1 MQTDHHPPLLPPAYP
16 AQPGKQQPDLN
27 LAGIS
32 TPGTDLSGGNFT
44 DATPPQRT
52 TVPPFPPADD
62 PQRDLHLLGIDP
74 EVPYFELN
82 LAGSALPV
90 PRPASLAAQT
100 AVPASQSPEARAS
113 APTFGTPN
121 YAVPSLRPYDLAE
134 PGIDAI
140 APLQPDP
147 QTGDLL
153 QFARPLGL
161 HVYAAS
167 DAPLLPD
174 PMAPDLDEYD
184 RPAGLEMPGARS
196 VDPALPDLQD
206 PTLEQ
211 DVHMPDRPAD
221 LAPGALDVMHD
232 DASYQQ
238 VGDTPYREVYMDAHG
253 MNTTRRRHMD
263 LLMRGLDEEER

>member
-32 TPGTDLSGGNFT
+32 TPGTDLSGSNFT

-52 TVPPFPPADD
+52 AVPPLSTDD

-74 EVPYFELN
+74 EESYFELN
-82 LAGSALPV
+82 LAGGVLPV
-90 PRPASLAAQT
+90 PLPASLANT
-100 AVPASQSPEARAS
+100 AVPASQTPQAGAN

-121 YAVPSLRPYDLAE
+121 YAVPALRPYDLDE

-153 QFARPLGL
+153 QFARPIGL
-161 HVYAAS
+161 QIHAAS
-167 DAPLLPD
+167 DAPTRPD
-174 PMAPDLDEYD
+174 PMAPDLDDYD
-184 RPAGLEMPGARS
+184 RPGGLEMPGALAA
-196 VDPALPDLQD
+196 DPALPDLQD

-221 LAPGALDVMHD
+221 LAPGALGVMHD
-232 DASYQQ
+232 DASYRQ
-238 VGDTPYREVYMDAHG
+238 VQDTPYREVYMDAHG

>member
-1 MQTDHHPPLLPPAYP
+1 MQTDQHPPLMPPAYP

-32 TPGTDLSGGNFT
+32 TPDTDLSGGNFT
-44 DATPPQRT
+44 DASPPQRT
-52 TVPPFPPADD
+52 AVPPFPSDD

-90 PRPASLAAQT
+90 PRPASLAART
-100 AVPASQSPEARAS
+100 VVPASQSAEAS
-113 APTFGTPN
+113 TNAPTFGAPN
-121 YAVPSLRPYDLAE
+121 YAVPALRPYDLDE
-134 PGIDAI
+134 PGIDSI

-153 QFARPLGL
+153 QFARPIGL
-161 HVYAAS
+161 DIYASS
-167 DAPLLPD
+167 DTPMRSD
-174 PMAPDLDEYD
+174 PMAPDLDDYD
-184 RPAGLEMPGARS
+184 RPAGLEMPGALA
-196 VDPALPDLQD
+196 VDPALPDLQN
-206 PTLEQ
+206 PSLAQ

-232 DASYQQ
+232 DASYRQ
-238 VGDTPYREVYMDAHG
+238 VGDTPYREVYMDASG
-253 MNTTRRRHMD
+253 MNSTRRRHMD